1 MESLLSSLKRI
12 SLAADIFQQHTRVQ
26 YLLDLSVTVLV
37 PDVSHIKGIT
47 DDLLMFHSSS
57 ARDWTEGSVGL
68 WLCSLCVRSGKF
80 RFSNSLFLACFTSVL
95 FICEDYSWQKNPQVC
110 CNFWWWW
117 VGCCYN
123 FSWTGPNFMN
133 FSDFYYTHKKCSC
146 YCFIA

>member
-1 MESLLSSLKRI
+1 MGSAADKVLLIVSGPASDMSQPIRFSLIWSLKRI

-68 WLCSLCVRSGKF
+68 
-80 RFSNSLFLACFTSVL
+80 
-95 FICEDYSWQKNPQVC
+95 
-110 CNFWWWW
+110 
-117 VGCCYN
+117 
-123 FSWTGPNFMN
+123 
-133 FSDFYYTHKKCSC
+133 
-146 YCFIA
+146 